1 MIQDHIHQQICKKHK
16 ELSLWFEDNFS
27 QYKYPIYT
35 SFDIRDS
42 GEKIAPVDANI
53 FPAGFNNI
61 CEVDR
66 GTAVTLF
73 SDYVEA
79 NYNATKNILLL
90 TEEHTNNLFYL
101 ENVATIKEIAEQAG
115 YTVVLGI
122 PSNVESDMHLETS
135 TGKKITLNP
144 WALKGEGGEDLLYV
158 GDTKIDLV
166 VCNNDFTK
174 KTDIWLENIKTPIT
188 PSLKLGW
195 YRRKKSDFFSNYN
208 NLAEKFSEIIDI
220 NPELIKITT
229 EKHEGFEVG
238 SEESAKKLASHCD
251 DVLKK
256 LATKY
261 KELGIDTTPYLF
273 VKNNSGTYGLGVTK
287 VESAEEVLAWNYKTR
302 KKMKAVKGGGSI
314 SEVIV
319 QEGIPT
325 YITSEDLT
333 AEPTIYLIGNKLAG
347 GFLRA
352 HSKKGALDSLNSP
365 GAVYKRLC
373 VTDLSVN
380 VSGCPMENVYG
391 WLARL
396 SLIAVAQEAL

>member
-16 ELSLWFEDNFS
+16 ELTLWFEDNFS

-66 GTAVTLF
+66 GSAVTLF
-73 SDYVEA
+73 SDYVES
-79 NYNATKNILLL
+79 NYKDVKNIILL

-115 YTVVLGI
+115 YNIFLCI
-122 PSNVESDMHLETS
+122 PSNIDEDRDLETS
-135 TGKKITLNP
+135 TGKKITYKP
-144 WALKGEGGEDLLYV
+144 WALKKDAGEEVLCV
-158 GDTKIDLV
+158 GSTKIDLV

-174 KTDIWLENIKTPIT
+174 KTDVWLENVKTPIT
-188 PSLKLGW
+188 PLLTLGW
-195 YRRKKSDFFSNYN
+195 YRRKKSDFFANYN
-208 NLAEKFSEIIDI
+208 KLAEEFSEIIEI
-220 NPELIKITT
+220 NPELIKIVTQ
-229 EKHEGFEVG
+229 KHEGFEVG
-238 SEESAKKLASHCD
+238 SEESAQKLASHCEE
-251 DVLKK
+251 VLEQ
-256 LATKY
+256 LAGQY
-261 KELGIDTTPYLF
+261 KEMGIKAKPYLF

-314 SEVIV
+314 SEVII

-325 YITSEDLT
+325 YITLEDLT

-380 VSGCPMENVYG
+380 VSGSPMENVYG

-396 SLIAVAQEAL
+396 SLIAVAQEAI